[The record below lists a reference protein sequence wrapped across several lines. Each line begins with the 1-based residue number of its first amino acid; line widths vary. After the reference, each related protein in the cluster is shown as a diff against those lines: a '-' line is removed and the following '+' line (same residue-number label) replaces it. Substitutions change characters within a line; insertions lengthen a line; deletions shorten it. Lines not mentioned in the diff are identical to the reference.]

1 MGCSMAKK
9 LVLCAQAPNE
19 LARKLLEEQVQLQV
33 ASSPDPAVVAL
44 EIKGMHGLFVRLSKV
59 TAEVIAAGDKLEVI
73 GRTGVGLDNIDVA
86 AATAH
91 GVPVVYTPDA
101 NTISVA
107 EHVVGAAAMLAR
119 NYGYV
124 DQQVRAGNWAVR
136 DSYVNELTGRT
147 FGFVGVGRIGSLAAQ
162 KCRGAFDATILAYD
176 PYLSAERAKAL
187 GIDLVGSLEELLRNS
202 DVVSIHVPLTKE
214 TTGLI
219 GARELALM
227 KPTAY
232 LINAARGS
240 IVDEEALAEALKK
253 GVIAGAA
260 LDVFAKEPAPKDHPL
275 YSIPNCLLTPHNAAL
290 THEAMDRVI
299 RTMVA
304 GMLAVLNGET
314 PNNVANPEAFKR
326 SPR

>member
-1 MGCSMAKK
+1 MAKK
-9 LVLCAQAPNE
+9 VVLCAQPPGQ
-19 LARKLLEEQVQLQV
+19 LARSLLEEQVEVRV
-33 ASSPDPAVVAL
+33 ASSPEPAVVAQ
-44 EIKGMHGLFVRLSKV
+44 EIEGAHGLFVRLSKI

-107 EHVVGAAAMLAR
+107 EHVVGTAMALAR
-119 NYGYV
+119 RYSYM
-124 DQQVRAGNWAVR
+124 DQQVRAGNWAAR
-136 DSYVNELTGRT
+136 EQYVSELTGRT
-147 FGFVGVGRIGSLAAQ
+147 FGFVGVGRIGSLAAR

-176 PYLSAERAKAL
+176 PYLTPEKAKAM
-187 GIDLVGSLEELLRNS
+187 DLELVASLEELLRRS

-219 GARELALM
+219 GARELAMM

-260 LDVFAKEPAPKDHPL
+260 LDVFAREPAPADHPL
-275 YSIPNCLLTPHNAAL
+275 YAIPNCLLTPHNAAL
-290 THEAMDRVI
+290 TYEAMDRVI

-304 GMLAVLNGET
+304 DMLAVLSGQT
-314 PNNVANPEAFKR
+314 PRYAANPEVLARGPK
-326 SPR
+326 SS